1 VTPIFDLRQLGAR
14 SPGTCQVHRRSTAGP
29 SRVHA
34 DSDPARLQPDAPRAG
49 RGALHRGARRQAR
62 TLRRT
67 ADRQHPLG
75 ESAAR
80 SRVRSDALRRGRIL
94 SVRGP
99 GRSHQGSSRGL
110 ADPPAVLWK
119 TGATGGDKRFGG
131 PLVHPGR
138 CPLYVRAQPE
148 AAGLAWTQRDIN
160 GPKAAAREVGKPP
173 GHGPFPQVVA
183 GVGFEPT

>member
-110 ADPPAVLWK
+110 ADPPAVLWN
-119 TGATGGDKRFGG
+119 TGATGGTSGSADRWSIPDAVRYMSVHSRKQPDSHGHSGTSMG
-131 PLVHPGR
+131 PRQPH
-138 CPLYVRAQPE
+138 VR
-148 AAGLAWTQRDIN
+148 LA
-160 GPKAAAREVGKPP
+160 KPQAM
-173 GHGPFPQVVA
+173 GCFRR
-183 GVGFEPT
+183 